1 MPKPNPST
9 LLVERLRT
17 LLSERKALRPLLAR
31 YRTPLTLRQFNDART
46 ALEREVAAI
55 VAAGLDFNEAERRYN
70 IPQAEHLSVAAY
82 NLPSVF
88 ARPELQDSPPSH
100 VWEYG
105 SCVPGVLTTGWH
117 PAVKQRL
124 LDLCGPLDET
134 VERMLTA

>member
-17 LLSERKALRPLLAR
+17 YCSERRSLGPLLAR
-31 YRTPLTLRQFNDART
+31 YRTFLDMRQFNDART

-55 VAAGLDFNEAERRYN
+55 FASGLPFNEEGRRYN
-70 IPQAEHLSVAAY
+70 IPQAEHVTVAAF
-82 NLPSVF
+82 NLRLAF
-88 ARPELQDSPPSH
+88 TRPELQDNPSQ

-105 SCVPGVLTTGWH
+105 SPVPGVLTTGWH

-124 LDLCGPLDET
+124 LDLVGPAEFTL
-134 VERMLTA
+134 ERMLTA